1 MSKRFSEMAS
11 IVRAGIWSN
20 ARRASD
26 RFVDRAAGREVGGR
40 GIVGGGLT
48 LIEAPAV
55 RRHCKVGDGGEIG
68 GECGHHTLE
77 DGVA

>member
-1 MSKRFSEMAS
+1 MPDELQ
-11 IVRAGIWSN
+11 AGFWT
-20 ARRASD
+20 
-26 RFVDRAAGREVGGR
+26 GRQGGKYGGR

-48 LIEAPAV
+48 LIGAPAV
-55 RRHCKVGDGGEIG
+55 RRRCKVGDGGEIG